1 MKNIEQLRKVS
12 ARAHKM
18 LVSLS
23 GHIHQQKDELH
34 LNEFYQVYSKAAL
47 YRLPK
52 LSKGIVE
59 YAVTEMENNGYSF
72 NKRQSGNTQK

>member
-23 GHIHQQKDELH
+23 DHIHQQKDELH

-52 LSKGIVE
+52 LVVLSD
-59 YAVTEMENNGYSF
+59 AAAD
-72 NKRQSGNTQK
+72 QSAGADRWLPMWQACVAFR